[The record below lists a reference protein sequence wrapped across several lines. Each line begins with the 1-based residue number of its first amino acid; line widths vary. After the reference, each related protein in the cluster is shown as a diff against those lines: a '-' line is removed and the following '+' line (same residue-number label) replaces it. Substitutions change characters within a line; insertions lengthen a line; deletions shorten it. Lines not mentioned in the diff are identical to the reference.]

1 MAFPSLPTDRCPH
14 CGSQAVIE
22 PKGEGAS
29 LRWVCGVCGGPR
41 MPGGLG
47 GEAATTAL
55 KEAKVFLSRAT
66 RSKAA
71 SVVLAV
77 MAAFV
82 TLVLI
87 AAWPAALVAKLVLF
101 ALAAMPAAFAARARL
116 KAAEATEKAT
126 DAEGRAWLAAAEDA
140 VKKNPSGLT
149 QEELAKTL
157 KIDPARAEALLTQLA
172 VHDRTRIDVGDD
184 AEIRYS
190 VSGADLA
197 QGQGKVRV
205 AAPEG
210 DAAPIDDPLEREF
223 AALEEAE
230 AKKMKAKP

>member
-1 MAFPSLPTDRCPH
+1 MTAFASLPTDRCPH

-22 PKGEGAS
+22 PKGEGAN

-47 GEAATTAL
+47 GDAATTAL
-55 KEAKVFLSRAT
+55 KEAKTFLSRAT

-71 SVVLAV
+71 SVVLGI
-77 MAAFV
+77 MAAFT

-101 ALAAMPAAFAARARL
+101 VLAAMPAALAARSRL
-116 KAAEATEKAT
+116 KAAEASEKAT

-190 VSGADLA
+190 VAGSDLA
-197 QGQGKVRV
+197 AGKVRV
-205 AAPEG
+205 ATPEAEG
-210 DAAPIDDPLEREF
+210 RFDDPLEREF
-223 AALEEAE
+223 AALEEAD
-230 AKKMKAKP
+230 AKKQMKAKP